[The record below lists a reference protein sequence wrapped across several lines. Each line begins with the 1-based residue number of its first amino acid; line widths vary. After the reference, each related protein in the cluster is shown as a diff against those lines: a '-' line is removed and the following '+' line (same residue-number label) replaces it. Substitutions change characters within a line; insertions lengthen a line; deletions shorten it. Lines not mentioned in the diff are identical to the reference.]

1 MALPALN
8 PRRGS
13 RNSAPA
19 PAHHPPRAASSLAP
33 PISHTRHEGA
43 GGVGGVSLG
52 GVVGMVGGG
61 RRGSTGNLLPE
72 DHPTDDGGSTDN
84 NGGGGE
90 PSVINEEDYIALQ
103 LEVARLKEV
112 RDEESCAPA
121 CTFFQKRFSLQP
133 LGRRSCGSLV
143 SARPPATEGSGRASS

>member
-8 PRRGS
+8 SRRGS

-19 PAHHPPRAASSLAP
+19 PAHHPPRATSNLAP
-33 PISHTRHEGA
+33 PISHTRHGGA

-52 GVVGMVGGG
+52 GVGMVGGA

-84 NGGGGE
+84 SGGGGE
-90 PSVINEEDYIALQ
+90 SSVINEEDYIALQ
-103 LEVARLKEV
+103 LEVARLREV
-112 RDEESCAPA
+112 RDEGVVALPR
-121 CTFFQKRFSLQP
+121 TFFQKRFFIILP
-133 LGRRSCGSLV
+133 LGRRSGVLLGEC
-143 SARPPATEGSGRASS
+143 APCRSGGEWTRV